1 MIRAGVNKSH
11 ADLGDG
17 CTALTCLMFTYLAI
31 DSDGRRELDESYTIS
46 PGRINL

>member
-31 DSDGRRELDESYTIS
+31 DSDGRRELDKTRSLLV
-46 PGRINL
+46 G